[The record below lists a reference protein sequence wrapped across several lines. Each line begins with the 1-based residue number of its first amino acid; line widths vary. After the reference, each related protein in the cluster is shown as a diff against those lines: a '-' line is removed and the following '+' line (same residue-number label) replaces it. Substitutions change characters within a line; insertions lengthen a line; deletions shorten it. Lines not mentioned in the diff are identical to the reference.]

1 MDQAKLKKRQSLKVI
16 VSEAIMVLTVITTV
30 VILAFV
36 VSGYWINS
44 DFEVERQGM
53 LQIYSTPTGAYV
65 DIDGKTSSWLQRTNT
80 SKVLAAGEHTITLVK
95 EGYDSWSKSINI
107 KEGLLYRLHY
117 PRLFLQDRKKETIHD
132 IIGTTEAFVFDG
144 GDTLLLYSST
154 QESLD
159 LAVLES
165 PSDAD
170 NESEHLSTVAPEWS
184 LFELTSDAPSP
195 KPVDYRTLYSF
206 FEKPKNT
213 ATKKSDAELLKDF
226 NPDIAL
232 TGAEK
237 LIFSKFYDEQYLTI
251 LDGSAVVVYKKDIAE
266 PIISTELSFT
276 PEKSFAGHNGEF
288 TIFYTGRQI
297 ATLDME
303 SMSIIEWLVDGASF
317 DWLDED
323 MIYSVSD
330 GELFV
335 YDYDGLNRRSLAHN
349 VSERF
354 PVIITHNKWLYYFS
368 DDNLVRE
375 IISN

>member
-144 GDTLLLYSST
+144 GDTLLLYSGT

-170 NESEHLSTVAPEWS
+170 NESERLSTIAPEWS

-251 LDGSAVVVYKKDIAE
+251 LDGSAVVVYKKDVAE

-303 SMSIIEWLVDGASF
+303 VFHPMQKHIHAGNGRSCQV
-317 DWLDED
+317 
-323 MIYSVSD
+323 
-330 GELFV
+330 LF
-335 YDYDGLNRRSLAHN
+335 LT
-349 VSERF
+349 
-354 PVIITHNKWLYYFS
+354 I
-368 DDNLVRE
+368 
-375 IISN
+375 